1 MLLQPTAR
9 PLCSSS
15 LYLQP
20 TRSYRSRCTRKD
32 MARDGLDFSEAK
44 RPAAFRLCKVSGY
57 MTELLEIR
65 ADDPK
70 LHVLFIPGNPGIV
83 AFYKDFVESLY
94 EFLGG
99 HASVTAIGHVSHTKK
114 NWERGRLFS
123 LEEQILHKVDF
134 INQELENLEV
144 PILLVG
150 HSIGSYMAIDVFR
163 RSSEKVTYCIG
174 LYPFLAVNPQS
185 RWQSIVGKIV
195 ESQVLSVALS
205 CIAASLGSLPS
216 SAYRLIL
223 TNSVGS
229 SWSAAAVEAACS
241 HLVQYQVV
249 RNILFLTM
257 TEFRK
262 LAETPDWKFMREKRE
277 KIAFLFGVDDHWGPL
292 QMHKEI
298 SKQVPGISLS
308 IERAHPHTFSCT
320 EDGSSCVAKHV
331 ARLIQNQVL
340 HSGQ

>member
-1 MLLQPTAR
+1 MYQWFLCKILCR
-9 PLCSSS
+9 FKLPLSRFSPQCS
-15 LYLQP
+15 
-20 TRSYRSRCTRKD
+20 RWSYRSRCTRKD

-44 RPAAFRLCKVSGY
+44 RHAAFRLCKVSGY

-83 AFYKDFVESLY
+83 AFYKDFVEALY
-94 EFLGG
+94 AFLGG

-114 NWERGRLFS
+114 NWERGKLFS
-123 LEEQILHKVDF
+123 LEEQIVHKVDF

-150 HSIGSYMAIDVFR
+150 HSIGSYMANDVFR

-185 RWQSIVGKIV
+185 RWQSFIGKIV

-241 HLVQYQVV
+241 HLVQ
-249 RNILFLTM
+249 
-257 TEFRK
+257 
-262 LAETPDWKFMREKRE
+262 LAEIPDWKFMREKQE

-292 QMHKEI
+292 QMHEEI

-308 IERAHPHTFSCT
+308 IERAHPHAFSCT

-331 ARLIQNQVL
+331 ARLIENQVL

>member
-1 MLLQPTAR
+1 MLLRPTAR
-9 PLCSSS
+9 PLCRSS

-20 TRSYRSRCTRKD
+20 RRSYRSRCTIKD

-114 NWERGRLFS
+114 
-123 LEEQILHKVDF
+123 VDF
-134 INQELENLEV
+134 IIQELENLEV

-150 HSIGSYMAIDVFR
+150 HSIGSYMANDVFR

-174 LYPFLAVNPQS
+174 LYPFLAVNSQS
-185 RWQSIVGKIV
+185 WWQSIIGKIV

-229 SWSAAAVEAACS
+229 SWSAAAVEATCS

-249 RNILFLTM
+249 RNILFLAM

-308 IERAHPHTFSCT
+308 IEKAHPHTFCFT